1 MHTKLD
7 RRKFISTGFMGA
19 LGTMW
24 ISSGFKNLPLHSK
37 SKKKLSGGF
46 WPVMMTPYNE
56 DLSIDYSGLK
66 RLIRWYEA
74 AGAQGLFANCASSE
88 MYQLSAQERIDLT
101 RFVVMNSNVPVVS
114 TGTFYHNADENIE
127 FINKIYDTGVEA
139 VVIIPS
145 IIVGKK
151 DSNEELMK
159 HFDEL
164 INKTADIPLG
174 IYECPSPYRRLI
186 YPEMLNKLQKTGR
199 FYYFKDTS
207 CDAALVDQK
216 IKVSADSS
224 LGIYNAH
231 SPDVLHSIRHG
242 GAGISCIAGNFYP
255 ELFSYLWKEGRAKTV
270 SSSVNKVN
278 DFILANDRN
287 ISKKYPIA
295 AKYFMNLRG
304 LDVTVTSRK
313 KSSQL
318 DDSDKQRLDLV
329 WKNLRGLSESIQL
342 DLA

>member
-56 DLSIDYSGLK
+56 DLSIDYPGLK

-74 AGAQGLFANCASSE
+74 AGAQGLFANCASSG

-101 RFVVMNSNVPVVS
+101 RFVVMNSKVPVVS
-114 TGTFYHNADENIE
+114 TGTFYDNADENIE
-127 FINKIYDTGVEA
+127 FINKINETGVEA

-151 DSNEELMK
+151 DSNKKLMK

-164 INKTADIPLG
+164 INQTADIPLG

-186 YPEMLNKLQKTGR
+186 NPEMLNSLQKTGR
-199 FYYFKDTS
+199 FLYFKDTS
-207 CDAALVDQK
+207 RDAKQVDEK
-216 IKVSADSS
+216 IEVTADSS

-231 SPDVLHSIRHG
+231 SPDALHSIRHG

-255 ELFSYLWKEGRAKTV
+255 ELFSYLWKEGRSEKISA
-270 SSSVNKVN
+270 SVKKVN
-278 DFILANDRN
+278 DFIIANDPV
-287 ISKKYPIA
+287 ISKKYPLA

-304 LDVTVTSRK
+304 LKVTENSRK
-313 KSSQL
+313 GTSPL
-318 DDSDKQRLDLV
+318 NTSDKNRLDLV
-329 WKNLRGLSESIQL
+329 WKDLRDLSESIQL